1 MVRFGAAARCFA
13 NVCCGGGRLRMTL
26 TFVSLVG
33 TSLEHT
39 DGVEARL
46 VDRAP
51 HKRIGRSIQFRSD
64 DPQFAGT
71 MTITWRLEPT
81 SSGTLV
87 AVVADDVP
95 SGIRRAE
102 IKSGIASTLAHLA
115 NFVE

>member
-1 MVRFGAAARCFA
+1 MA
-13 NVCCGGGRLRMTL
+13 RLRH
-26 TFVSLVG
+26 SWP
-33 TSLEHT
+33 TSLPVAHQPRNPQFESI
-39 DGVEARL
+39 ART
-46 VDRAP
+46 P
-51 HKRIGRSIQFRSD
+51 YHKRIGLSTQFLSE

-81 SSGTLV
+81 SNGTLV

-102 IKSGIASTLAHLA
+102 NESGIASMFANLA

>member
-1 MVRFGAAARCFA
+1 MK
-13 NVCCGGGRLRMTL
+13 L
-26 TFVSLVG
+26 TFVVSVG
-33 TSLEHT
+33 KFSENT
-39 DGVEARL
+39 DVVEAGL

-51 HKRIGRSIQFRSD
+51 HKRIGRSIQFLSEN
-64 DPQFAGT
+64 PQFAGT

-81 SSGTLV
+81 SNGTLV
-87 AVVADDVP
+87 EVVAGDVP

>member
-1 MVRFGAAARCFA
+1 
-13 NVCCGGGRLRMTL
+13 
-26 TFVSLVG
+26 
-33 TSLEHT
+33 
-39 DGVEARL
+39 
-46 VDRAP
+46 
-51 HKRIGRSIQFRSD
+51 
-64 DPQFAGT
+64 

-115 NFVE
+115 NFVEYPTGR